1 MSKNF
6 FNDSMFWVKRF
17 TSLDIFQSRALGH
30 SDAIIW
36 DRFIAPG
43 IIMNTDGSLMTIYKF
58 RGNDHDSSTDD
69 ECSYMSQYVN
79 MAMCK
84 MGSGWAVH
92 VDCIRKESTGYI
104 KAEDCFFDDVTS
116 YLIDE
121 ERRFE
126 YNQEGMHYENEY
138 YLSFSWLPPADS
150 FSKLQMVF
158 VSEGENQPK
167 NTVNYT
173 KYLEQFKDQISD
185 VIDILA
191 KKFNI
196 ITISDDEIFS
206 YLHYTVS
213 GNWLNLKIR
222 NNYWTPIRDQL
233 TNQDFINGSAPMI
246 GEKHLRVISF
256 GENFPNNTYPTML
269 RELNNLGFNYRWITR
284 YIFLDKEQAEKY
296 ISKMADLHYQGRQ
309 SASSIA
315 MEHFGGDASHKVNR
329 SADVMFDD
337 AEEARMLS
345 EIGGVRFGKYTCAIV
360 LYEEDLTILN
370 EKIKIIKSVI
380 NNLNFMARVENTHSM
395 EAYLGTLPGMI
406 RPNVRKYI
414 MHSTNLADLLPTTAV
429 WAGATENQC
438 RYYKEAGNN
447 PVLFY
452 GSTTGNTPFRASLH
466 VGDIGHTLILGPSRT
481 GKSVLLNFI
490 AAQHNRYRYSKV
502 FIFDNGLSSLP
513 LCYGVNG
520 THYDIGADDVNIAFK
535 PLEHLQSEEDFA
547 FACEWLADLCTV
559 QGFEVKAK
567 HRTMIAETLIIIRDE
582 ATNQQRTLSY
592 FYYQIS
598 SRDDGDREFSE
609 QYKVYTR
616 NSGGMQ
622 GTIFD
627 ATEDGLTLSQFT
639 VFELER
645 LAKKGDHILIPAI
658 RYLFHMIER
667 SVDGSPILLVIDE
680 AATPFKHPIFRALLD
695 DWLRKIAKKNV
706 YLVMATQQLND
717 VMNSEIFDVLTDN
730 CKTKILLANESAEKD
745 YIKSL
750 YIKFGLNEQQIK
762 LIAYAIAQ
770 KEYYFMS
777 TQGNRMFRLD
787 LGETALSFLARTSV
801 EDIKHAKSLK
811 KTYSSKFGGQ
821 WLKYTD
827 NEQMSLVWNDV
838 YDNSK
843 VLKREVKNG

>member
-1 MSKNF
+1 MTKGF
-6 FNDSMFWVKRF
+6 FNNSLYYVKKF
-17 TSLDIFQSRALGH
+17 TSLDMFQSQSLGH

-36 DRFIAPG
+36 DKFVAPG
-43 IIMNTDGSLMTIYKF
+43 IILNCDGSLMTIYKF

-69 ECSYMSQYVN
+69 ECAFMSQYVN

-104 KAEDCFFDDVTS
+104 KQEDCFFDDITS

-138 YLSFSWLPPADS
+138 YLTFSWLPPADS
-150 FSKLQMVF
+150 FSKLQMIF
-158 VSEGENQPK
+158 VSDDENLPK

-185 VIDILA
+185 VVDILD

-196 ITISDDEIFS
+196 IKITDDEIFS
-206 YLHYTVS
+206 YLHYTVT

-222 NNYWTPIRDQL
+222 NNYWTEIRHQL

-256 GENFPNNTYPTML
+256 GENFPNTTYPTML
-269 RELNNLGFNYRWITR
+269 RELNNLGFNYRWTTR
-284 YIFLDKEQAEKY
+284 YIFLDREQAEKY
-296 ISKMADLHYQGRQ
+296 ISKMADLHYQGRK
-309 SASSIA
+309 SASSLA

-345 EIGGVRFGKYTCAIV
+345 EIGGVRFGKWSCAIV

-370 EKIKIIKSVI
+370 EKVKIIKSVI
-380 NNLNFMARVENTHSM
+380 NNLHFMARVENTHSM
-395 EAYLGTLPGMI
+395 QAYLGTLPGMV

-429 WAGATENQC
+429 WAGSRENSC
-438 RYYKEAGNN
+438 RYYREAKNN

-490 AAQHNRYRYSKV
+490 AAQHNRYKNSKTY
-502 FIFDNGLSSLP
+502 IFDNGLSSLP
-513 LCYGVNG
+513 LCYGIGKNAV
-520 THYDIGADDVNIAFK
+520 HYDIGADDTNISFK
-535 PLEHLQSEEDFA
+535 PLEHLDSDEDFA

-567 HRTMIAETLIIIRDE
+567 HRTMIAETLKIIRDE
-582 ATNQQRTLSY
+582 AIDTQRTLSY

-598 SRDDGDREFSE
+598 SRDEDDRTFSD
-609 QYKVYTR
+609 QFKAYSKK
-616 NSGGMQ
+616 SGGGMQ
-622 GTIFD
+622 AVIFD
-627 ATEDGLTLSQFT
+627 AENDNLSLSSFT
-639 VFELER
+639 VFELEK

-667 SVDGSPILLVIDE
+667 SVDGSPILIVIDE

-706 YLVMATQQLND
+706 YLVMATQQLSD

-730 CKTKILLANESAEKD
+730 CKTKILLANESAEKE
-745 YIKSL
+745 YIRGL
-750 YIKFGLNEQQIK
+750 YTKFGLNEKQIE
-762 LIAYAIAQ
+762 LVANAIAQ
-770 KEYYFMS
+770 KEYYWMS
-777 TQGNRMFRLD
+777 SLGNRMFRLD
-787 LGETALSFLARTSV
+787 LGDTALSFLARTSV
-801 EDIKHAKSLK
+801 EDITNAKAIK
-811 KTYSSKFGGQ
+811 KTYGNKFGYH
-821 WLKYTD
+821 WLKHTGY
-827 NEQMSLVWNDV
+827 EKMAEVWGEI
-838 YDNSK
+838 YDDSYEE
-843 VLKREVKNG
+843 R